1 MGKIDIDSKIK
12 MSEEVENKDRAFGS
26 CSSYYP
32 TYVVMVDGKEIPA
45 LFTID
50 QLNNAMERANRNPED
65 LEDKDTSFWGWLFN

>member
-1 MGKIDIDSKIK
+1 MKVDSRIK
-12 MSEEVENKDRAFGS
+12 MEEEVDNKGRSFGS

-32 TYVVMVDGKEIPA
+32 AYVVMVDGKEVPA

-65 LEDKDTSFWGWLFN
+65 MPKEALNFFVWLFY